1 MRKFYSNFSKANKL
15 LEGNVSIYLDLVRGI
30 SAILVVMEHMSS
42 RLFVGY
48 GNLENPNLFAKF
60 LYLLN
65 FLGNPAVIIFFVL
78 SGLFISRSV
87 LIAVFETKWSWKS
100 YLINR
105 FSRLFVVLIPALIL
119 TFILDSFAAN
129 FLGYIS
135 YDSFFS
141 NLKEFIGNLLFF
153 QGVFVGFYGSNAPL
167 WSLSYEFWYYML
179 FPLLIGLFLNKQAKV
194 YKFFYLLFSLI
205 IISTIGIQMNAY
217 FLIWLIGPV
226 ILVLPRTN
234 PLTKRF
240 LPILALLLVMVA
252 MIVHPLV
259 MTGRLFIDKELKG
272 LMDLFGVN
280 LFIGLAFGFL
290 VYTLL
295 HSISDRIRN
304 VDLRWLGKIS
314 KLLASF
320 SFSLYLIHYPI
331 INTVYYWYAKK
342 GFSGLQPDFVSLL
355 VEIFIVM
362 IICFIAFLFS
372 RITETQTH
380 IIRKFLTTKTNA
392 IFVRQSEKVL
402 KQAKNEVI

>member
-15 LEGNVSIYLDLVRGI
+15 LDGNVSIYLDLVRGV

-48 GNLENPNLFAKF
+48 GNLENPNLLVKF

-87 LIAVFETKWSWKS
+87 LKAVYEYKWSWKS

-119 TFILDSFAAN
+119 TLILDSYAAN
-129 FLGYIS
+129 FLGYNS

-141 NLKEFIGNLLFF
+141 NLKAFFGNLLFL

-179 FPLLIGLFLNKQAKV
+179 FPLLIGLFLNKQAKIK
-194 YKFFYLLFSLI
+194 KFIYLLFSFI
-205 IISTIGIQMNAY
+205 IISTIGIRMNSY
-217 FLIWLIGPV
+217 FVIWLIGPF
-226 ILVLPRTN
+226 ILLLPKVN
-234 PLTKRF
+234 FLTKRF
-240 LPILALLLVMVA
+240 LPIPALVLVLGA

-259 MTGRLFIDKELKG
+259 MTGRLFSDKELKD
-272 LMDLFGVN
+272 LMELFGVN
-280 LFIGLAFGFL
+280 LLIGLAFGFL

-304 VDLRWLGKIS
+304 VDLRWLGKIA
-314 KLLASF
+314 KFLASF

-342 GFSGLQPDFVSLL
+342 GFSGLQPNVISIF
-355 VEIFIVM
+355 VEILIV
-362 IICFIAFLFS
+362 ILICFIAFLFS
-372 RITETQTH
+372 KITETQTH
-380 IIRKFLTTKTNA
+380 IIRKFITRKTNA
-392 IFVRQSEKVL
+392 IFVRNSDKVL
-402 KQAKNEVI
+402 KQAK

>member
-1 MRKFYSNFSKANKL
+1 MKKFYSNFARANKL
-15 LEGNVSIYLDLVRGI
+15 LGGNVSILLDLVRGI
-30 SAILVVMEHMSS
+30 SAILVVMEHLSS

-48 GNLENPNLFAKF
+48 GNIENPNLLVKF

-87 LIAVFETKWSWKS
+87 LISVYENKWSWKS

-105 FSRLFVVLIPALIL
+105 FSRLFIVLIPALIL
-119 TFILDSFAAN
+119 TYILDSLAVN
-129 FLGYIS
+129 FLEYES
-135 YDSFFS
+135 YDNSLS
-141 NLKEFIGNLLFF
+141 NLKEFIGNLLFL

-179 FPLLIGLFLNKQAKV
+179 FPLLIGLFINKTKV
-194 YKFFYLLFSLI
+194 YKFIYFMFSFT
-205 IISTIGIQMNAY
+205 IISTIGIQISTY
-217 FLIWLIGPV
+217 FVIWLIGPFILLLPRIKV
-226 ILVLPRTN
+226 LTQRFFPILSLILVL
-234 PLTKRF
+234 
-240 LPILALLLVMVA
+240 VA

-259 MTGRLFIDKELKG
+259 MTGRLFSDKEYKD

-280 LFIGLAFGFL
+280 LFVGFAFGLL

-295 HSISDRIRN
+295 HSITARTIK

-331 INTVYYWYAKK
+331 INTVYYWYAKN
-342 GFSGLQPDFVSLL
+342 GFLGLQPSLISIL
-355 VEIFIVM
+355 SEIFIV
-362 IICFIAFLFS
+362 IVICFIAFLFS
-372 RITETQTH
+372 RFTETQTNFV
-380 IIRKFLTTKTNA
+380 RNFLTTKTNE
-392 IFVRQSEKVL
+392 IFVKHSNKVL
-402 KQAKNEVI
+402 NRENKVI